1 MQERRDE
8 KASHCAA
15 DERLATIFTASAG
28 LFGVQVVWGLQ
39 NVSTSRIFQTLGAN
53 VADLPMLWVAAP
65 LTGLL
70 VQPVVGHYS
79 DRLSSRFGRR
89 RPFIAVGAIATALGM
104 VMLGFARTL
113 GEAVFGLWLLTASAN
128 LAMQPLRALL
138 ADLLPADRRVLGYAV
153 QVVLIGS
160 GAVLASAMPWL
171 LGHLFGVAAN
181 APPGQLPATVRY
193 AFAIGGIL
201 VLATALI
208 SLFAPERPVPV
219 EAERA
224 PETVPADA
232 PRLRTVLLFVIGGV
246 VLSLVATWLSLRKE
260 LYLLSAVSIFYGL
273 ALQRLRRRGARR
285 QPIHG
290 LLRLVSDI
298 AGMPDALRRLALVQF
313 FTWFGLFTLW
323 VYAVPAVA
331 SRHAARGGAA
341 AYNASADRVGLFF
354 AFFDATAIF
363 VSLGLPWAAR
373 RIGLAR
379 SHSVALAIGAAG
391 LCGLALTADTGWG
404 WIPAIGIGIAWAS
417 ILSAP
422 YALVA
427 NGVPQ
432 DKVGV
437 YLGIHNIFLVIP
449 QLLAATTLGLIADR
463 LQHQSSMAMV
473 WVAATAIFA
482 AALAVRRNDPAPE
495 STGSR

>member
-1 MQERRDE
+1 MQE
-8 KASHCAA
+8 SCAA
-15 DERLATIFTASAG
+15 DKNHPPADESLRTIFTASAG

-39 NVSTSRIFQTLGAN
+39 NVSTSRIFQTLGAS

-70 VQPVVGHYS
+70 VQPIVGHYS

-89 RPFIAVGAIATALGM
+89 RPFIAVGALACALGM
-104 VMLGFARTL
+104 VMLGFARSL

-138 ADLLPADRRVLGYAV
+138 ADLLPADRRVAGYSV
-153 QVVLIGS
+153 QVLLIGS

-171 LGHLFGVAAN
+171 LGHLFGVAAD
-181 APPGQLPATVRY
+181 APPGELPATVRY
-193 AFAIGGIL
+193 AFAIGAVL
-201 VLATALI
+201 VLVTASI
-208 SLFAPERPVPV
+208 SLLAPDRPILPSAVVFDLDSGPLV
-219 EAERA
+219 A
-224 PETVPADA
+224 PPRKTTVS
-232 PRLRTVLLFVIGGV
+232 LFVVGGAA
-246 VLSLVATWLSLRKE
+246 LAVAATLLMLRKE
-260 LYLLSAVSIFYGL
+260 LYLLSAVSIVYGL
-273 ALQRLRRRGARR
+273 ALQALRQSHAERRPVR
-285 QPIHG
+285 G

-298 AGMPDALRRLALVQF
+298 ATMPDALRRLALVQF

-331 SRHAARGGAA
+331 SRNAGREGAA
-341 AYNASADRVGLFF
+341 GYNASADSVGLFF

-363 VSLGLPWAAR
+363 VSLGLPWVAR
-373 RIGLAR
+373 RIGLTM
-379 SHSVALAIGAAG
+379 SHRLALALGAIG
-391 LCGLALTADTGWG
+391 LCGLALTADSGWS

-437 YLGIHNIFLVIP
+437 YLGIHNIFLVLP
-449 QLLAATTLGLIADR
+449 QLLAATTLGVITDR
-463 LQHQSSMAMV
+463 LEQLSPMAMV
-473 WVAATAIFA
+473 WLAAGSIFA
-482 AALAVRRNDPAPE
+482 AAIAVRRDTSPVTA
-495 STGSR
+495 T

>member
-1 MQERRDE
+1 MQER
-8 KASHCAA
+8 CAA
-15 DERLATIFTASAG
+15 DQNHPRDDESLRTIFTASAG

-39 NVSTSRIFQTLGAN
+39 NVSTSRIFQTLGAS

-70 VQPVVGHYS
+70 VQPIVGHYS

-89 RPFIAVGAIATALGM
+89 RPFIAVGALACALGM
-104 VMLGFARTL
+104 VMLGFARSL
-113 GEAVFGLWLLTASAN
+113 GAAVFGLWLLTASAN

-138 ADLLPADRRVLGYAV
+138 ADLLPADRRVVGYAV
-153 QVVLIGS
+153 QVLLIGS

-181 APPGQLPATVRY
+181 APPGVLPATVSY
-193 AFAIGGIL
+193 AFAIGAAL
-201 VLATALI
+201 VLVTALI
-208 SLFAPERPVPV
+208 SLLAPDRPILKAASALDL
-219 EAERA
+219 EAEPSAA
-224 PETVPADA
+224 P
-232 PRLRTVLLFVIGGV
+232 PRKAIV
-246 VLSLVATWLSLRKE
+246 VLFMLGGAGLAVAAMLLTLRKE
-260 LYLLSAVSIFYGL
+260 LYLLSAVAIVYGL
-273 ALQRLRRRGARR
+273 ALQALRQSHAERRPVR
-285 QPIHG
+285 G

-298 AGMPDALRRLALVQF
+298 ATMPDALRRLALVQF

-331 SRHAARGGAA
+331 SRNADRVGAA
-341 AYNASADRVGLFF
+341 GYNASADRVGLFF

-363 VSLGLPWAAR
+363 VSLGLPWVAR
-373 RIGLAR
+373 WIGLTK
-379 SHSVALAIGAAG
+379 SHRLALAFGAAG
-391 LCGLALTADTGWG
+391 LSGLALTADTGWS
-404 WIPAIGIGIAWAS
+404 WIPAVGIGIAWAS

-437 YLGIHNIFLVIP
+437 YLGIHNIFLVVP
-449 QLLAATTLGLIADR
+449 QLLAATTLGVITDR
-463 LQHQSSMAMV
+463 LEQISPMAMV
-473 WVAATAIFA
+473 WVAAGSIFA
-482 AALAVRRNDPAPE
+482 AAIAVRADSAPIPAN
-495 STGSR
+495 